1 VDLVGV
7 FVCLGMFSHLA
18 WFSALLGDTLLD
30 FVGVSSFFSHDH
42 HPHLSSHLSSHLI
55 VCFYF
60 QTPLS
65 SLIPVLRVMT
75 MKIA

>member
-42 HPHLSSHLSSHLI
+42 HPHLSSHLI